1 MGQINFCRRTHC
13 PSPIVMRT
21 FSPLLDISSVLPVL
35 SEIAIFG
42 GFQEHELHGI
52 LKYLE
57 ESVFK
62 EGEAVFQRGD
72 DPTHIYIVKKGE
84 IDLLIDAQEVRV
96 KKKTLVAGDCF
107 GEASL
112 MAMHPHTA
120 TAIAVEESEVMVLSR
135 QALMQ
140 LQKQDSKLF
149 SLLMMNI
156 ARELARRLELT
167 DEILLHYITTHGD
180 VQPKIV

>member
-1 MGQINFCRRTHC
+1 MITCV
-13 PSPIVMRT
+13 PPI
-21 FSPLLDISSVLPVL
+21 DIESVRPIL

-42 GFQEHELHGI
+42 GFLEQQLCQI

-57 ESVFK
+57 EGLFQP
-62 EGEAVFQRGD
+62 GEYIFQKGD
-72 DPTHIYIVKKGE
+72 DPLHIYIVKKGKV
-84 IDLLIDAQEVRV
+84 DLLITDQEVIL

-112 MAMHPHTA
+112 MAMHKHTA
-120 TAIAVEESEVMVLSR
+120 TAVALEESTVMILSR
-135 QALMQ
+135 RAL
-140 LQKQDSKLF
+140 LRFRKEDTELF

-167 DEILLHYITTHGD
+167 DEILLHYIKTRKNRVKNPQTL
-180 VQPKIV
+180 